1 MESVKNVE
9 ESNNIETSNN
19 SNSTTDT
26 EKKQIQSKV
35 IISKKMSMED
45 FKIIRN
51 LGKGSY
57 AKVVYAKNINNNKN
71 YALKIIDKTLI
82 EREEKVEEVHIEK
95 QLLSQFDHPNIIKL
109 YSTFHNKKKL
119 FFVLELAEKSD
130 LKEFISTHSKLK
142 L

>member
-130 LKEFISTHSKLK
+130 LKEFITTQSKLK

>member
-19 SNSTTDT
+19 SNSTIDT
-26 EKKQIQSKV
+26 EKKQIHSKV
-35 IISKKMSMED
+35 IISKKLSMED

-57 AKVVYAKNINNNKN
+57 AKVVYAKNVNNNKN

-130 LKEFISTHSKLK
+130 LKEFITTQSKLK

>member
-130 LKEFISTHSKLK
+130 LKEFISTQSKLK